1 MLDKNVAR
9 RRVEARGRKRSK
21 GSKLFTIFLASCFAW
36 AIVMIFTARANIPS
50 PLGPQHPSMVNN
62 DFLEMIKPDNLGKTG
77 NKSENN
83 KKDGKDITKEG
94 TSAVDDKND
103 GKDITKATKEIS
115 RTVQKE
121 PETGEPNHHMV
132 FSTDCSEYQQWQS
145 YLLFYYAMK
154 NGQPGTVTRIASG
167 CKEEEGKIEIENH
180 EKLIAS
186 QMSPQFKLHL
196 TPEFSKVKD
205 SNGNKTGEKYNF
217 FNKPFGILHWL
228 NEQLKS
234 KSISE
239 DDIVILVDPDQI
251 ITRPITYDFSNES
264 DHIFV
269 KGKKEWKL
277 KTKVAHGVPFAQK
290 FGFGSNWQKRNIAD
304 IAGSD
309 SPALNVLP
317 PEARSHYPAG
327 PPYLATA
334 RDFHQIAVKWA
345 EYVPL
350 VYKEHPYLMAEMYAY
365 CIAAAHLN
373 LPHQI
378 MTSLMVSDGS
388 TRRGEGWELVEK
400 IPDDELCKPSVTS
413 GYVLPSV
420 LHFCQRY
427 IIGKVSIESIQIFQS
442 DYFVNIHQLVIC
454 FVFQLSQMVQ
464 TCLLIDKVVLGKEKN
479 AEGHIYLRKAI
490 AQTASG
496 GFTNL

>member
-1 MLDKNVAR
+1 
-9 RRVEARGRKRSK
+9 
-21 GSKLFTIFLASCFAW
+21 
-36 AIVMIFTARANIPS
+36 MIFTARAHIPN
-50 PLGPQHPSMVNN
+50 PLGPKHPSMVNS
-62 DFLEMIKPDNLGKTG
+62 DFLEMTKPEDLGNTWE
-77 NKSENN
+77 KSENN
-83 KKDGKDITKEG
+83 KNVGKDITEDG
-94 TSAVDDKND
+94 ASAADDKND
-103 GKDITKATKEIS
+103 GKDITKATKESTRGTDAI
-115 RTVQKE
+115 RAVHKE
-121 PETGEPNHHMV
+121 PESEEPNHHMV

-167 CKEEEGKIEIENH
+167 CTEFQGKKEIENH

-186 QMSPQFKLHL
+186 QMSSQFRLHL

-205 SNGNKTGEKYNF
+205 SDGKKTGEKYNF

-228 NEQLKS
+228 NEKLES

-269 KGKKEWKL
+269 TGNKEWKL
-277 KTKVAHGVPFAQK
+277 KTKVTHGVPFAQK
-290 FGFGSNWQKRNIAD
+290 FGFGSSWQKRNIAD
-304 IAGSD
+304 IAGSG
-309 SPALNVLP
+309 SHALNVSP

-334 RDFHQIAVKWA
+334 RDFHQIAKKWA

-350 VYKEHPYLMAEMYAY
+350 VHKEFPYLMAEMYAY
-365 CIAAAHLN
+365 CIAAAHLK

-378 MTSLMVSDGS
+378 LTSLMVSDGS
-388 TRRGEGWELVEK
+388 IRRGEGWELVEK
-400 IPDDELCKPSVTS
+400 IPDDDLCKPSVES
-413 GYVLPSV
+413 DYVLPSV

-427 IIGKVSIESIQIFQS
+427 IVGKWFWGKRKMPKDIFTCEMPLLKS
-442 DYFVNIHQLVIC
+442 PPEDLPTYDYFIPPSPHRPKDERKTFGNRFKGKFDAFMLCQLTSAVNEASTFYKKHNCDDSRSTRYDLTYN
-454 FVFQLSQMVQ
+454 LW
-464 TCLLIDKVVLGKEKN
+464 LGKE
-479 AEGHIYLRKAI
+479 E
-490 AQTASG
+490 
-496 GFTNL
+496 